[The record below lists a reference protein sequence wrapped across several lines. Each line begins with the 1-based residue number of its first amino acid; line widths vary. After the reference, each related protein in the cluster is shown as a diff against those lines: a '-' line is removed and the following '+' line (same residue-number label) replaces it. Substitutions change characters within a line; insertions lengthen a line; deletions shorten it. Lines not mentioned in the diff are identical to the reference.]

1 MEGSELSEL
10 RRQLG
15 ARQIEISKREAAF
28 ATAEA
33 AAEQRWLAMTHSVSS
48 SVNNLQLF
56 LSQNIIEPMLIYPAK
71 G

>member
-1 MEGSELSEL
+1 MEGLELSEL

-15 ARQIEISKREAAF
+15 ARQNEISKREAAF

-48 SVNNLQLF
+48 SV
-56 LSQNIIEPMLIYPAK
+56 SE
-71 G
+71 